1 MISHLSGS
9 LAKRHEA
16 RQSIELRIDG
26 VGYEVLL
33 PTFVWRAL
41 EETAMGSEVEFEIY
55 YHVPERQP
63 TPILV
68 GFQRDVERDFFRKLV
83 EVPDLGP
90 TKAMKALIYSVS
102 TIATWIEQSDER
114 SLKSL
119 PGVGERLAKTMVAHL
134 KGKVTEEALLV
145 DERFASPKEKEGPP
159 SLSEVQQLAVA
170 GLVRLGYK
178 ESDASRWVDEVTR
191 DGASEATEVEEIVRA
206 VFARRSQEIA

>member
-1 MISHLSGS
+1 MISHLAGA
-9 LAKRHEA
+9 LTKKHEA
-16 RQSIELRIDG
+16 RQAIELSISG

-41 EETAMGSEVEFEIY
+41 EETPLGEEVSFEIF

-68 GFQRDVERDFFRKLV
+68 GFTRDVEREFFKKLV

-90 TKAMKALIYSVS
+90 TKAMRALVFSVS
-102 TIATWIEQSDER
+102 TIATWIEQGDEKALR
-114 SLKSL
+114 GL

-134 KGKVTEEALLV
+134 KGKVVEEALLV
-145 DERFASPKEKEGPP
+145 DEHFSSPASKGGPP
-159 SLSEVQQLAVA
+159 SLTEVQQLAVA

-178 ESDASRWVDEVTR
+178 EGEASRWVEEATR
-191 DGASEATEVEEIVRA
+191 DSEEPAEVEEIIRA
-206 VFARRSQEIA
+206 VFAQRSRELA